1 MQCLRSQVRS
11 QIDFTL
17 GNKRMQKLFH
27 HVYRAELQLYENLKG
42 RGAMKYC
49 TVVWFNIM
57 KWCVKT
63 LKQQDSF
70 TIYWN
75 AVSFQKKNPEW
86 GTNSIDPY
94 LQLRS
99 DLKNQ
104 IYFCFPRPL
113 KCLYSKVVFYGVLYL
128 HSWSWDL
135 LFLLQFMAEFWAK
148 PLESCY
154 INTFAIIFNNH
165 WKRFTLLFFHLSI
178 HAVQF
183 YLPYPSFTHT
193 PTGVE

>member
-27 HVYRAELQLYENLKG
+27 HVYRAELQLYENLKE

-154 INTFAIIFNNH
+154 INTFYL
-165 WKRFTLLFFHLSI
+165 LLFLTTTESVLLYCFFIYLYTLCSFICRI
-178 HAVQF
+178 HH
-183 YLPYPSFTHT
+183 SHT
-193 PTGVE
+193 ALQE